1 MCTDISK
8 DSLGVGGVQPS
19 VHSGCSK
26 CKKVQKVQKYFC
38 FFYLFGR
45 LCPELHQKVF
55 LELLGAGPRC
65 LEVFEHRIRMTQQQ
79 GSTEQV
85 VERSG

>member
-1 MCTDISK
+1 MLEVYSPQYT
-8 DSLGVGGVQPS
+8 VGAQNA
-19 VHSGCSK
+19 
-26 CKKVQKVQKYFC
+26 KKYKKYKNTFV